1 MAYVLSLLPYLACPL
16 GMGAMMWFMMR
27 GNNAQATDTAPIRG
41 HDLTP
46 DGRHAGARS
55 DDRLTALH
63 GELAAVDARIAAA
76 SGRSSV
82 GETDE
87 AVEMAP
93 AGRQG

>member
-27 GNNAQATDTAPIRG
+27 GNNAQATDIAPLRG

-46 DGRHAGARS
+46 DGRHA

-76 SGRSSV
+76 SGRSAAV
-82 GETDE
+82 ETYE
-87 AVEMAP
+87 GAEMAP